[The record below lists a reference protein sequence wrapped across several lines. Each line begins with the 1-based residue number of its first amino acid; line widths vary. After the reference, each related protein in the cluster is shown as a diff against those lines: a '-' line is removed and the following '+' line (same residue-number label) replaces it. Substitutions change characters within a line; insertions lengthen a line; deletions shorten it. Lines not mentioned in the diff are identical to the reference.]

1 MILNKIVMESIKTPQ
16 YKNPD
21 KNHDKPFFRY
31 GGFSVCMTPNEK
43 YGEMVEINR
52 GPKTGRDLIGKKYLN
67 HFFAIKAIDTFK
79 TEKMIQKQISSVVS
93 VLESEGYDVDA
104 ALEAVSNDSFVN
116 F

>member
-1 MILNKIVMESIKTPQ
+1 MNMKIPQ

-21 KNHDKPFFRY
+21 KNHNKPFFRY
-31 GGFSVCMTPNEK
+31 GGFSICMNSNEK
-43 YGEMVEINR
+43 YPEMVEINR
-52 GPKTGRDLIGKKYLN
+52 GPKVGKSLIGKNYVN
-67 HFFAIKAIDTFK
+67 HTFAIKAIDAFK
-79 TEKMIQKQISSVVS
+79 TEKMITKQISSVVS

>member
-1 MILNKIVMESIKTPQ
+1 MNNFKIPE

-21 KNHDKPFFRY
+21 KNHTKPFFRY
-31 GGFSVCMTPNEK
+31 GGYSICMIPTET
-43 YGEMVEINR
+43 YTQMVEINR
-52 GPKTGRDLIGKKYLN
+52 GPSIGRCLIGKKYLN

-79 TEKMIQKQISSVVS
+79 TEKMINKQISTVVAT
-93 VLESEGYDVDA
+93 LENEGYDVDA

>member
-1 MILNKIVMESIKTPQ
+1 MILNNMQYIKTPQ

-31 GGFSVCMTPNEK
+31 GGYSICMSPNDK
-43 YGEMVEINR
+43 YSEMVEISR
-52 GPKTGRDLIGKKYLN
+52 GPKVGRGLIGKNYIN

-79 TEKMIQKQISSVVS
+79 TERMIDKQITSVVAT
-93 VLESEGYDVDA
+93 LESEGYDVDA
-104 ALEAVSNDSFVN
+104 ALEAVSNDSFLN